1 MLSFYTLRLLRAIC
15 FKLLL
20 LLCCCQIALTQ
31 ATFRISKPIIGTNQI
46 CSSTTNY
53 YNNLSYGFS
62 SNVVNSSG
70 SVPYHFVE
78 LSNENGL
85 ITPREIGCFSPSVNV
100 IYVGY
105 IDINGQ
111 NLPAGGGY
119 RIRVFS
125 KSPSVYSDYG
135 ETFAVLPS
143 PARPVLNVNGN
154 LNPCT
159 GTTQNLTVTNSD
171 GVSSYQWLNNG
182 SNITNAVNTTYNVSS
197 NGNYSIRATGSN
209 GCGIVS
215 NSVYV
220 SYPSPLSSQLQAYV
234 NGSYYSYS
242 SLIFAKPNQNLQ
254 LTVYPSG
261 GKSPYSFTLNDGTTN
276 TTETNINYSKVY
288 NSLFTPE
295 SGTKVY
301 TLSTLTD
308 ACGSQIN
315 NSSTLRIRVNNSKYC
330 AVLGNGSSGIKSFSI
345 QGTTINNTNSGK
357 AEDGWGEYLTPANI
371 NANVNYNF
379 TIENIGVVQRYFAIW
394 ADLNQ
399 NGAFD
404 TGERVFPT
412 GTNSSAQSITNSFTG
427 VVKLPASTFTG
438 QTRLRVYL
446 SGDSYYPASYPCNS
460 AYDGEIEDYTL
471 NVFNGVL
478 PTVISTDSLP
488 VRGACV
494 GSTFPVSFQVTGTS
508 LPANTVF
515 RVEGS
520 YYPEFSN
527 VINLGTTTG
536 SSTNVRLPSN
546 YSANMPIY
554 VRTVPV
560 GTFANLIVKNS
571 PNQLVWK
578 NIPVSSIYSTF
589 NSIYNNPIFWGAEKS
604 LSVLNTTP
612 MAVFGWV
619 STANPPVSIELSD
632 GRVFTYR
639 NAGTNRITIDSNFT
653 TSGIRKF
660 KIVRTADALCSSM
673 ITDST
678 IIEGGTPNLK
688 VLKVLRYYS
697 DTASISRLC
706 GSFYVKFAGKYFD
719 TTAYRFYH
727 VQISDA
733 NGSFN
738 NPQDI
743 GHVCLYKVLSE
754 AQGGQYISCY
764 IPSTLPAGTGYR
776 LRIIEKG
783 FNITS
788 PIYSTTFT
796 VESSAFTFTSN
807 LSRGVINEGEVTAL
821 NVNFTGGSSPFTV
834 CLDGQYYT
842 SVGNSNSMVINL
854 GPVNGRK
861 YTISPSTSC
870 GGYSNST
877 TPMYLNVRTL
887 DKDNAQWYI
896 KPIQYYAYSDVI
908 KNLYLI
914 NNSDTL
920 LKKSPNDVY
929 NSAIV
934 NGYYDYNSLALQKNA
949 SVLRAGEN
957 YSLAQIDNR
966 YNTSLNN
973 LLTGVWI
980 DANQDGDFDDD
991 GEELTKNQFAQP
1003 WNTSQTQ
1010 SFTIPN
1016 SVNNGFSRLRV
1027 RVVAKQYDVEPF
1039 DFNASNPIDK
1049 TGDTYDFPIVVL
1061 SNSVS
1066 SILSTPKITGNTLC
1080 NGNSFK
1086 VDFSKYGFPVGTNVS
1101 VQLSDASGN
1110 FPANPTVI
1118 GQGTNLS
1125 ITATLPLETTSG
1137 NYRVRVVSNGAIS
1150 PATPSFNVSVNQLIS
1165 MVDGDWHAGSTWSCG
1180 RVPTFVDATTVA
1192 QGTTVTVFSGDARVG
1207 SIITNGVLS
1216 FLNGTTLRFRAP

>member
-1 MLSFYTLRLLRAIC
+1 MLSFYTLRHLKAIC
-15 FKLLL
+15 FEALTLLF
-20 LLCCCQIALTQ
+20 CCQIAFAQ

-135 ETFAVLPS
+135 ETFTVLPS
-143 PARPVLNVNGN
+143 PTRPTLNITNGLN
-154 LNPCT
+154 LCT
-159 GTTQNLTVTNSD
+159 GNTQNLTVTNPD

-182 SNITNAVNTTYNVSS
+182 YNITNEVNTSYNVSG
-197 NGNYSIRATGSN
+197 NGNYSIRAVGSN

-215 NSVYV
+215 NSVSV
-220 SYPSPLSSQLQAYV
+220 SYPYPLSSQFQTYI
-234 NGSYYSYS
+234 NGTYPYGN
-242 SLIFAKPNQNLQ
+242 LFFAKSNQNFQ
-254 LTVYPSG
+254 LTVFPSG

-276 TTETNINYSKVY
+276 ISETNVNYSKVY
-288 NSLFTPE
+288 NNLVSPE

-330 AVLGNGSSGIKSFSI
+330 AVLSSGLSGIKSFSI
-345 QGTTINNTNSGK
+345 QGTTINNINSGK
-357 AEDGWGEYLTPANI
+357 AEDGWGEYLTPANV

-379 TIENIGVVQRYFAIW
+379 TIENIGVMQRYFAIW

-404 TGERVFPT
+404 TGERIFPT
-412 GTNSSAQSITNSFTG
+412 GANSSAQSITNSFTG
-427 VVKLPASTFTG
+427 VMKLPASTFSG

-446 SGDSYYPASYPCNS
+446 SSDSYYPASYPCNG

-471 NVFNGVL
+471 NVFNGVT

-488 VRGACV
+488 VGGVCI
-494 GSTFPVSFQVTGTS
+494 GSTFPVKFKVTGN
-508 LPANTVF
+508 PVPQNTNF
-515 RVEGS
+515 KVEAS
-520 YYPEFSN
+520 YYSDFSYP
-527 VINLGTTTG
+527 ITIGTG
-536 SSTNVRLPSN
+536 SSSPITATLPSYN
-546 YSANMPIY
+546 NSYYIRVIPSTTIPS
-554 VRTVPV
+554 T
-560 GTFANLIVKNS
+560 IVN
-571 PNQLVWK
+571 PAANQLFFRP
-578 NIPVSSIYSTF
+578 IPNASLWATFYNSSYS
-589 NSIYNNPIFWGAEKS
+589 SYYYYWSGQKDYA
-604 LSVLNTTP
+604 VLPSTP
-612 MAVFGWV
+612 MAVYTEI
-619 STANPPVSIELSD
+619 SNALPPVSVELSD
-632 GRVFTYR
+632 GRIITKNVTGGRFTL
-639 NAGTNRITIDSNFT
+639 DSNFT
-653 TSGIRKF
+653 VSGEKKYKIIR
-660 KIVRTADALCSSM
+660 V
-673 ITDST
+673 TDKNCTNYTKDSVT
-678 IIEGGTPNLK
+678 ISGGNPYLK
-688 VLKVLRYYS
+688 VLKVLRNYN
-697 DTASISRLC
+697 DTASVSRLC
-706 GSFYVKFAGKYFD
+706 GNFYVKFAGKYFD

-764 IPSTLPAGTGYR
+764 LPSTFPAGTGYR
-776 LRIIEKG
+776 LRVIEKG

-807 LSRGVINEGEVTAL
+807 LSREVINEGEVTAL
-821 NVNFTGGSSPFTV
+821 NVNFAGGSPPFTV
-834 CLDGQYYT
+834 YVDGQYYT
-842 SVGNSNSMVINL
+842 SAGNSNSMVINL
-854 GPVNGRK
+854 GPLNGRK
-861 YTISPSTSC
+861 YAISPSTSC

-877 TPMYLNVRTL
+877 IPLYLNVRTL

-896 KPIQYYAYSDVI
+896 KPIQYYAYADVI

-914 NNSDTL
+914 NNADTL
-920 LKKSPNDVY
+920 LKKSLNNAY

-934 NGYYDYNSLALQKNA
+934 NGYYDYNSLALQKEA
-949 SVLRAGEN
+949 GVLRVGEN

-991 GEELTKNQFAQP
+991 GEELTKNQFAQS

-1010 SFTIPN
+1010 SFTVPN

-1027 RVVAKQYDVEPF
+1027 RVMAKQYDVEPF

-1049 TGDTYDFPIVVL
+1049 TGDTYDFPVVIL

-1110 FPANPTVI
+1110 FPANPTII
-1118 GQGTNLS
+1118 GQGTASS
-1125 ITATLPLETTSG
+1125 IMATLPLETTLG
-1137 NYRVRVVSNGAIS
+1137 NYRIRLVSNGIIS
-1150 PATPSFNVSVNQLIS
+1150 PASASFNVTTNQLIS

-1192 QGTTVTVFSGDARVG
+1192 QGTTVTVFSGDAWVG

-1216 FLNGTTLRFRAP
+1216 FLNGTTLRFKAP